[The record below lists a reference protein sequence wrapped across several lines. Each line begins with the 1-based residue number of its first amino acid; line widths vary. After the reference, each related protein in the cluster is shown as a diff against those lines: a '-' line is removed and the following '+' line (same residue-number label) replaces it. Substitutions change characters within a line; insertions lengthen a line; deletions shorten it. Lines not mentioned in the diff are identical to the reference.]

1 MSTTNARVRI
11 VTRDQLRESRLKA
24 EVGVFGQVVERLDLV
39 EFAVPTVSQ
48 LVHRI
53 ARMYSE
59 QVRLCLNSLAL
70 RADLDGK
77 VVAKCLDKALNSA
90 MAIIQMQHD
99 SATTDGEM
107 SYSID
112 YLTIVLATAA
122 VFLIRLTKLSTHL
135 AKTVRDMARV
145 AGLTD
150 AFPHTENSPE
160 RTQGDEHA
168 NELDKIPL
176 GSTFEALLAFQNQTD
191 PSYLELLFGS
201 TLIGSFVELPGP
213 RNIQLINFPHEL
225 LSEITK
231 QLDPLDLIHLVRVN
245 KFFRRLFLDRS
256 TVGIWR
262 TTLANVGLPPCPDDS
277 WSEPSYAA
285 LMFLKQCTE
294 CGEPAGRHAD
304 PIFLVRLC
312 SKCRK
317 EMAMEAPTD
326 DITIRLIVPR
336 SQFLVPSKGN
346 RRPYWSMRDQYEEIK
361 EELYELRRIR
371 ASDLRVFIDKRK
383 NAVQNWEK
391 TTMPLVK
398 WVENREKEYKMEL
411 NRLESDRRTEVEARL
426 RKLGWEQADVQLCF
440 YHSPETE
447 PLLYKAKLL
456 DDKDWSIMLPYLLAG
471 LETARENRL
480 RMEVNCRRSDQED
493 MINGWL
499 DSLPDRFGGMK
510 LTFCQEESTESMN
523 FGPIDIL
530 CARRRQQGTEKMS
543 TTLALSL
550 PTNQYVLKWPPV
562 QELLNQDKSSEEFQP
577 YFISKQ
583 DDLKGQL
590 CGWRVNL
597 EAALVKTLP
606 EGFKPVATQNSR
618 YNLEVYTHPKR
629 PARDDIST
637 DLRTLLRADAIF
649 KHDHKPVYYPNRTA
663 FTSWTIDAQTPVFD
677 PISSAVAK
685 AILNALHHPDASYL
699 EMRALGPSFVCGRC
713 TQDPSYLTWEEI
725 VAHFVYEYERWKSA
739 SRWNEQY
746 REQGGGITLVN
757 THDLDGS
764 SKPLVHLVAE
774 EDRAITSDAP
784 KAKCKVCESIGQYYW
799 TGLQHIAKHVQA
811 THLIESPVQGT
822 HYT

>member
-1 MSTTNARVRI
+1 MED
-11 VTRDQLRESRLKA
+11 VTIRDL
-24 EVGVFGQVVERLDLV
+24 
-39 EFAVPTVSQ
+39 
-48 LVHRI
+48 H
-53 ARMYSE
+53 
-59 QVRLCLNSLAL
+59 
-70 RADLDGK
+70 
-77 VVAKCLDKALNSA
+77 
-90 MAIIQMQHD
+90 
-99 SATTDGEM
+99 
-107 SYSID
+107 
-112 YLTIVLATAA
+112 
-122 VFLIRLTKLSTHL
+122 KLSET
-135 AKTVRDMARV
+135 K
-145 AGLTD
+145 
-150 AFPHTENSPE
+150 
-160 RTQGDEHA
+160 
-168 NELDKIPL
+168 
-176 GSTFEALLAFQNQTD
+176 
-191 PSYLELLFGS
+191 
-201 TLIGSFVELPGP
+201 PGP

-277 WSEPSYAA
+277 WSEPGYAA

-312 SKCRK
+312 VKCRK

-346 RRPYWSMRDQYEEIK
+346 RRPYWSMRNQYEEIK
-361 EELYELRRIR
+361 EELYELRRIQ
-371 ASDLRVFIDKRK
+371 ASDLLVFIDKRK
-383 NAVQNWEK
+383 KAVQNWEK

-440 YHSPETE
+440 YHSPEAK

-456 DDKDWSIMLPYLLAG
+456 DDKDWSIMLP
-471 LETARENRL
+471 
-480 RMEVNCRRSDQED
+480 SDQED

-523 FGPIDIL
+523 SGPIDIL
-530 CARRRQQGTEKMS
+530 CARCRQQGAEKM
-543 TTLALSL
+543 TTALTVSL
-550 PTNQYVLKWPPV
+550 PTNRYVLKWPPV
-562 QELLNQDKSSEEFQP
+562 QELLNQDKPTEEFQH
-577 YFISKQ
+577 YFINKQ

-606 EGFKPVATQNSR
+606 EDFKPVATQHGR
-618 YNLEVYTHPKR
+618 YNLGPER
-629 PARDDIST
+629 PARDDDIST
-637 DLRTLLRADAIF
+637 DLRTLLRADVIF
-649 KHDHKPVYYPNRTA
+649 KYDHKP
-663 FTSWTIDAQTPVFD
+663 TPVFD

-757 THDLDGS
+757 THGFDDS
-764 SKPLVHLVAE
+764 SKPLVQLVAE
-774 EDRAITSDAP
+774 EDRAIASDAP

-799 TGLQHIAKHVQA
+799 TGPQHIAKHVQA
-811 THLIESPVQGT
+811 THLINSPAQGT